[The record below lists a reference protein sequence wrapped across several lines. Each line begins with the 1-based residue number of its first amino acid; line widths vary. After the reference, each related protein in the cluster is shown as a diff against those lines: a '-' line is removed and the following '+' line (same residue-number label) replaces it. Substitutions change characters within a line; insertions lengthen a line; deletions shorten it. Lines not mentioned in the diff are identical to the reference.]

1 MLPEY
6 SIRVPKS
13 ERWFFQGNILNRFL
27 FLGMMKWERLLAKGR
42 FGENARPSGSEQGR
56 SEFEIDY
63 DRIIFSAP
71 FRNLQ
76 DKTQVFPL
84 PDQAFVHT
92 RLTHSLEVSSV
103 GRSLGKGAGELLIAK
118 FPHLESFEINASS
131 IGSIVAAAALTHD
144 IGNPPFGH
152 AGEEAISDFFR
163 LHPDGKLWE
172 RHVRVDQWADLI
184 NFEGNAQGFRMLVS
198 KQFGLKL
205 TYATLAAFTKYP
217 RPSLIAQRDIA
228 RKSQK
233 KYGFFINQL
242 VDFEQ
247 MTDILGIEK
256 ISGDSWVRHPL
267 AFLVEAADD
276 ICYSI
281 IDLEDGCTMGLVSFE
296 ETLDLLKPILG
307 NRFDPAKLQDRT
319 KIQNLGA
326 LRALAIG
333 QLIRETV
340 EVFGQYEENMRKGTF
355 DKALT
360 DIIPSAK
367 ALAEI
372 SRVSIQKIYRSKLV
386 LEKEA
391 AGFQVLEGLL
401 SVFSKALYHHFYNQE
416 AFSGQDKSILRL
428 LPEDFPMKG
437 WGAEVNPY
445 PLLRSLVDFIAGMT
459 DKYALNLYRKVK
471 GIALPGA

>member
-1 MLPEY
+1 
-6 SIRVPKS
+6 
-13 ERWFFQGNILNRFL
+13 
-27 FLGMMKWERLLAKGR
+27 MMKWEKLLSFGR
-42 FGENARPSGSEQGR
+42 FGEAEKSGQPDRAR
-56 SEFEIDY
+56 SEFEVDY

-84 PDQAFVHT
+84 PEQAFVHT

-103 GRSLGKGAGELLIAK
+103 GRSLGKAAGEFLLEK
-118 FPHLESFEINASS
+118 YPTLASMGITS
-131 IGSIVAAAALTHD
+131 ASVGSIVAAAALTHD

-163 LHPDGKLWE
+163 LHSKGKVWQP
-172 RHVRVDQWADLI
+172 HVRPEQWADLI

-198 KQFGLKL
+198 KQNGLKL

-217 RPSLIAQRDIA
+217 RPSLLMQRDLA

-242 VDFEQ
+242 QDFEQ
-247 MTDILGIEK
+247 MAQALGLEK
-256 ISGDSWVRHPL
+256 ASADAWVRYPL

-276 ICYSI
+276 ICYNI
-281 IDLEDGCTMGLVSFE
+281 IDLEDGCTLGLVSFE
-296 ETLDLLKPILG
+296 ETLELLKPILG
-307 NRFDPAKLQDRT
+307 DKFDPEKLKGRSQT
-319 KIQNLGA
+319 QNLGA
-326 LRALAIG
+326 LRAMAIG

-340 EVFGQYEENMRKGTF
+340 EVFILHEENMRKGNF

-360 DIIPSAK
+360 DTIPSAK

-372 SRVSIQKIYRSKLV
+372 SHRSVIKIYRAQVV

-391 AGFQVLEGLL
+391 VGFQVLDGLL
-401 SVFSKALYHHFYNQE
+401 AAFSKALYHHCYAPE
-416 AFSGQDKSILRL
+416 LVSGQDKSLLRL

-437 WGAEVNPY
+437 FGTEVNPY
-445 PLLRSLVDFIAGMT
+445 PLLRALVDFISGMT
-459 DKYALNLYRKVK
+459 DKYALNLYRRVK
-471 GIALPGA
+471 GISFPGA

>member
-1 MLPEY
+1 
-6 SIRVPKS
+6 
-13 ERWFFQGNILNRFL
+13 
-27 FLGMMKWERLLAKGR
+27 MKWEKLLASGR
-42 FGENARPSGSEQGR
+42 FGETAKSLNLETSRT
-56 SEFEIDY
+56 EFEIDY

-103 GRSLGKGAGELLIAK
+103 GRSLGKSAGEILLEKYPMLLKLGIT
-118 FPHLESFEINASS
+118 SS
-131 IGSIVAAAALTHD
+131 AIGSIVAAAALTHD

-163 LHPDGKLWE
+163 FHPYGKVWE
-172 RHVRVDQWADLI
+172 KHVRIDQWADLV

-198 KQFGLKL
+198 KQFGLNL

-217 RPSLIAQRDIA
+217 RPSLIPQRDIA

-233 KYGFFINQL
+233 KFGFFINQL
-242 VDFEQ
+242 LDFEM
-247 MTDILGIEK
+247 MTDALGIEK
-256 ISGDSWVRHPL
+256 ISAECWVRHPL

-276 ICYSI
+276 ICYNV

-296 ETLDLLKPILG
+296 DTVNLLKPILG
-307 NRFDPAKLQDRT
+307 ERFDKEKLKDRT
-319 KIQNLGA
+319 QSQNLGI
-326 LRALAIG
+326 LRAMAIG

-340 EVFGQYEENMRKGTF
+340 EVFGQYEEGMRKGNF

-367 ALAEI
+367 ALASI
-372 SRVSIQKIYRSKLV
+372 SETSVKSIYRSKLV

-401 SVFSKALYHHFYNQE
+401 SVFSQALYHQFYSPE
-416 AFSGQDKSILRL
+416 LFSGQDKSILRL
-428 LPEDFPMKG
+428 LPEDFPLKG

-445 PLLRSLVDFIAGMT
+445 PMLRSLVDFISGMT
-459 DKYALNLYRKVK
+459 DKYALNLYRRVK
-471 GIALPGA
+471 GISFPGV

>member
-1 MLPEY
+1 
-6 SIRVPKS
+6 
-13 ERWFFQGNILNRFL
+13 
-27 FLGMMKWERLLAKGR
+27 MMKWERLLASGR
-42 FGENARPSGSEQGR
+42 FGEGLKTGTPDAVR
-56 SEFEIDY
+56 SEFEVDY

-84 PDQAFVHT
+84 PEQAFVHT

-103 GRSLGKGAGELLIAK
+103 GRTLGKSVGERLLEKYPNLQFLGIT
-118 FPHLESFEINASS
+118 SS
-131 IGSIVAAAALTHD
+131 AIGSIVAAAALTHD

-163 LHPDGKLWE
+163 LNASGKVWE
-172 RHVRVDQWADLI
+172 KHVRIDQWADLV

-233 KYGFFINQL
+233 KYGFFTNQL
-242 VDFEQ
+242 GDFEQ
-247 MTDILGIEK
+247 MAEVIGMEK
-256 ISGDSWVRHPL
+256 ISPDSWTRHPL

-281 IDLEDGCTMGLVSFE
+281 IDLEDGCTIGLISFE
-296 ETLDLLKPILG
+296 ETLNLLKPILG
-307 NRFDPAKLQDRT
+307 SKFDREKLIDRSQA
-319 KIQNLGA
+319 QNLGV
-326 LRALAIG
+326 LRALVIG

-340 EVFGQYEENMRKGTF
+340 DVFMRYEENMRKGNF

-360 DIIPSAK
+360 DMIPSAK
-367 ALAEI
+367 ALGEI
-372 SRVSIQKIYRSKLV
+372 SKISIQKIYRSKVV

-401 SVFSKALYHHFYNQE
+401 TVFSEALYHQFYAPE
-416 AFSGQDKSILRL
+416 FFSGQDKSILRL
-428 LPEDFPMKG
+428 LPEDFPLKS

-445 PLLRSLVDFIAGMT
+445 PLLRALVDFISGMT
-459 DKYALNLYRKVK
+459 DKYALNLYRRVK
-471 GIALPGA
+471 GISFPGG

>member
-1 MLPEY
+1 M
-6 SIRVPKS
+6 K
-13 ERWFFQGNILNRFL
+13 FL
-27 FLGMMKWERLLAKGR
+27 ALAVLLCMMNWENLLAFGR
-42 FGENARPSGSEQGR
+42 FGEQGKATGSDSAR
-56 SEFEIDY
+56 SEFEVDY

-84 PDQAFVHT
+84 PEQAFVHT

-103 GRSLGKGAGELLIAK
+103 GRSLGKAAGEILLEK
-118 FPHLESFEINASS
+118 YPKLASKGITAAG

-163 LHPDGKLWE
+163 LQPSGKAWMP
-172 RHVRVDQWADLI
+172 HVRGDQWADLT

-198 KQFGLKL
+198 KQYGLKL

-242 VDFEQ
+242 QDFEQ
-247 MTDILGIEK
+247 LAQAMGLEK
-256 ISGDSWVRHPL
+256 VGADCWARHPL

-281 IDLEDGCTMGLVSFE
+281 IDLEDGCTLGLISFE
-296 ETLDLLKPILG
+296 ETLGLLKPILG
-307 NRFDPAKLQDRT
+307 ELFDPEKLNNRT
-319 KIQNLGA
+319 QIQNLGA
-326 LRALAIG
+326 LRALTIG
-333 QLIRETV
+333 KLIRECV
-340 EVFGQYEENMRKGTF
+340 EAFAAYEEGMRKGNF

-360 DIIPSAK
+360 DMIPSAK

-372 SRVSIQKIYRSKLV
+372 SQRSIRQIYRSQVV

-391 AGFQVLEGLL
+391 IGFQVLDGLL
-401 SVFSKALYHHFYNQE
+401 TAFSQALYHHCYAPE
-416 AFSGQDKSILRL
+416 LSSGQEKSLLRL
-428 LPEDFPMKG
+428 LPEDFPLKG
-437 WGAEVNPY
+437 LGTESNPY
-445 PLLRSLVDFIAGMT
+445 PLLRALVDFISGMT
-459 DKYALNLYRKVK
+459 DKYALNLYRRVN
-471 GIALPGA
+471 GISLPGA

>member
-1 MLPEY
+1 
-6 SIRVPKS
+6 
-13 ERWFFQGNILNRFL
+13 
-27 FLGMMKWERLLAKGR
+27 MMKWEKLLARGR
-42 FGENARPSGSEQGR
+42 FGDAPGYIPTQVVR
-56 SEFEIDY
+56 SEFEVDY

-84 PDQAFVHT
+84 PEHAFVHT

-103 GRSLGKGAGELLIAK
+103 GRSLGKAAGEILLEK
-118 FPHLESFEINASS
+118 YPHLQKTGISSYEI
-131 IGSIVAAAALTHD
+131 GGIVAAASLTHD

-152 AGEEAISDFFR
+152 AGEEAISDFFKF
-163 LHPDGKLWE
+163 HTAGNCWE
-172 RHVRVDQWADLI
+172 RHVRPEQWSDLS

-217 RPSLIAQRDIA
+217 RPSLMLQRDIA

-242 VDFEQ
+242 ADFEQ
-247 MTDILGIEK
+247 MGAFLGLEK
-256 ISGDSWVRHPL
+256 SSQECWLRHPL

-281 IDLEDGCTMGLVSFE
+281 IDLEDGCTLGLVSFE
-296 ETLDLLKPILG
+296 ETVKLLAPILKDK
-307 NRFDPAKLQDRT
+307 FDPEKLKKPRSES
-319 KIQNLGA
+319 QNLGA

-333 QLIRETV
+333 ELIRETV
-340 EVFGQYEENMRKGTF
+340 EVFAQYEESMCKGNF

-367 ALAEI
+367 ALQKI
-372 SRVSIQKIYRSKLV
+372 SSVSVDKIYRSKVV

-401 SVFSKALYHHFYNQE
+401 SVFSQALYHQFYNSDR
-416 AFSGQDKSILRL
+416 FSGQDKSILRL
-428 LPEDFPMKG
+428 LPEDFPLKG

-445 PLLRSLVDFIAGMT
+445 PMLRSLVDFISGMT
-459 DKYALNLYRKVK
+459 DKYALNLYRRVK
-471 GIALPGA
+471 GISFPGS

>member
-1 MLPEY
+1 
-6 SIRVPKS
+6 
-13 ERWFFQGNILNRFL
+13 
-27 FLGMMKWERLLAKGR
+27 LGMMKWERLLASGR
-42 FGENARPSGSEQGR
+42 FGEGLKISTPDSIR
-56 SEFEIDY
+56 SEFEVDY

-84 PDQAFVHT
+84 PEQAFVHT

-103 GRSLGKGAGELLIAK
+103 GRTLGKSVGEQLLEKYPNLQLLGMTA
-118 FPHLESFEINASS
+118 AA

-163 LHPDGKLWE
+163 LNTSGKIWE
-172 RHVRVDQWADLI
+172 KHVRIDQWADLV

-242 VDFEQ
+242 TDFEQ
-247 MTDILGIEK
+247 MADALGMEK
-256 ISGDSWVRHPL
+256 ISQDCWVRHPL

-281 IDLEDGCTMGLVSFE
+281 IDLEDGCTIGLVSFE
-296 ETLDLLKPILG
+296 ETLNLLKPILG
-307 NRFDPAKLQDRT
+307 SKFDREKLKDRS
-319 KIQNLGA
+319 QAQSLGV
-326 LRALAIG
+326 LRALVIG

-340 EVFGQYEENMRKGTF
+340 DVFMRYEENMRKGNF

-360 DIIPSAK
+360 DMIPSAK
-367 ALAEI
+367 ALSEI
-372 SRVSIQKIYRSKLV
+372 SKVSIQKIYRSKVV

-401 SVFSKALYHHFYNQE
+401 TVFSEALYHQFYATE
-416 AFSGQDKSILRL
+416 FFSGQDKSILRL
-428 LPEDFPMKG
+428 LPEDFPLKS

-445 PLLRSLVDFIAGMT
+445 PLLRALVDFISGMT
-459 DKYALNLYRKVK
+459 DKYALNLYRRVK
-471 GIALPGA
+471 GISFPGV

>member
-1 MLPEY
+1 
-6 SIRVPKS
+6 
-13 ERWFFQGNILNRFL
+13 
-27 FLGMMKWERLLAKGR
+27 MMKWEKLLGRGR
-42 FGENARPSGSEQGR
+42 FGDELRASVSEQTR

-103 GRSLGKGAGELLIAK
+103 GRSLGKSAGELLLQK
-118 FPHLESFEINASS
+118 YPNLQRTGVTSS
-131 IGSIVAAAALTHD
+131 EIGSIVAAAALTHD

-163 LHPDGKLWE
+163 LHPYGKIWE
-172 RHVRVDQWADLI
+172 KHVRVDQWADLI

-198 KQFGLKL
+198 KEYGLKL

-228 RKSQK
+228 RRSQK
-233 KYGFFINQL
+233 KFGFFINQL
-242 VDFEQ
+242 TDFER
-247 MTDILGIEK
+247 MSDFLGIEK
-256 ISGDSWVRHPL
+256 TNSDCWVRHPL

-296 ETLDLLKPILG
+296 ETLKLLKPILKDK
-307 NRFDPAKLQDRT
+307 FDPDKLKNRT
-319 KIQNLGA
+319 QSQNLGA

-333 QLIRETV
+333 ELIRETV
-340 EVFGQYEENMRKGTF
+340 EVFAQYEEGMCKGHF

-367 ALAEI
+367 SLQAI
-372 SRVSIQKIYRSKLV
+372 SKISVQKIYRSKIV

-401 SVFSKALYHHFYNQE
+401 SVFSQALYHQFY
-416 AFSGQDKSILRL
+416 APDLFSGQDKGILRL
-428 LPEDFPMKG
+428 LPEDFPLKG

-445 PLLRSLVDFIAGMT
+445 QMLRSLVDFISGMT
-459 DKYALNLYRKVK
+459 DKYALNLYRRVK
-471 GIALPGA
+471 GISFPGS

>member
-1 MLPEY
+1 
-6 SIRVPKS
+6 
-13 ERWFFQGNILNRFL
+13 
-27 FLGMMKWERLLAKGR
+27 MKWEKLLARGR
-42 FGENARPSGSEQGR
+42 FGDAPGNTPSQVVR
-56 SEFEIDY
+56 SEFEVDY

-84 PDQAFVHT
+84 PEHAFVHT

-103 GRSLGKGAGELLIAK
+103 GRTLGKAAGEILLEK
-118 FPHLESFEINASS
+118 YPHLLKTGISSYEI
-131 IGSIVAAAALTHD
+131 GGIVAAASLTHD

-152 AGEEAISDFFR
+152 AGEEAISDFFKF
-163 LHPDGKLWE
+163 HPSGNCWE
-172 RHVRVDQWADLI
+172 RHVRSEQWSDLC

-217 RPSLIAQRDIA
+217 RPSLIPQRDIA

-242 VDFEQ
+242 ADFEQ
-247 MTDILGIEK
+247 MGAFLGLEK
-256 ISGDSWVRHPL
+256 SSPECWLRHPL

-281 IDLEDGCTMGLVSFE
+281 IDLEDGCTLGLVSFE
-296 ETLDLLKPILG
+296 DTVKLLAPILKDK
-307 NRFDPAKLQDRT
+307 FDPEKLKEPRT
-319 KIQNLGA
+319 ESQNLGA

-333 QLIRETV
+333 ELIRETV
-340 EVFGQYEENMRKGTF
+340 EVFNQYEESMCKGNF

-367 ALAEI
+367 ALHEI
-372 SRVSIQKIYRSKLV
+372 SSLSINKIYRSKVV

-401 SVFSKALYHHFYNQE
+401 SVFSKALYHQFYNAE
-416 AFSGQDKSILRL
+416 HFSGQDKSILRL
-428 LPEDFPMKG
+428 LPEDFPLKG

-445 PLLRSLVDFIAGMT
+445 PMLRSLVDFISGMT
-459 DKYALNLYRKVK
+459 DKYALNLYRRVK
-471 GIALPGA
+471 GISFPGG

>member
-1 MLPEY
+1 
-6 SIRVPKS
+6 
-13 ERWFFQGNILNRFL
+13 
-27 FLGMMKWERLLAKGR
+27 MKWEKLLARGR
-42 FGENARPSGSEQGR
+42 FGDAPGDTPTQVVR
-56 SEFEIDY
+56 SEFEVDY
-63 DRIIFSAP
+63 DRIIFSSP

-84 PDQAFVHT
+84 PEHAFVHT

-103 GRSLGKGAGELLIAK
+103 GRTLGKAAGEILLERY
-118 FPHLESFEINASS
+118 PHLHKTGISSYEI
-131 IGSIVAAAALTHD
+131 GGIVAAASLTHD

-152 AGEEAISDFFR
+152 AGEEAISDFFKF
-163 LHPDGKLWE
+163 HPAGNCWE
-172 RHVRVDQWADLI
+172 RHVRLEQWSDLCT
-184 NFEGNAQGFRMLVS
+184 FEGNAQGFRMLVS

-217 RPSLIAQRDIA
+217 RPSLIPQRDIA

-242 VDFEQ
+242 ADFEL
-247 MTDILGIEK
+247 MGAFLGLEK
-256 ISGDSWVRHPL
+256 SSPECWLRHPL

-281 IDLEDGCTMGLVSFE
+281 IDLEDGCTLGLVSFE
-296 ETLDLLKPILG
+296 DTVKLLAPILKDK
-307 NRFDPAKLQDRT
+307 FDPEKLKKPRT
-319 KIQNLGA
+319 ESQNLGA

-333 QLIRETV
+333 ELIRETV
-340 EVFGQYEENMRKGTF
+340 ELFAQYEESMCKGNF

-367 ALAEI
+367 ALQEI
-372 SRVSIQKIYRSKLV
+372 SSVSVNRIYRSKVV

-401 SVFSKALYHHFYNQE
+401 SVFSQALYHQFYNPDQ
-416 AFSGQDKSILRL
+416 FSGQDKSILRL
-428 LPEDFPMKG
+428 LPEDFPLKG

-445 PLLRSLVDFIAGMT
+445 PMLRSLVDFISGMT
-459 DKYALNLYRKVK
+459 DKYALNLYRRVK
-471 GIALPGA
+471 GISFPGG

>member
-1 MLPEY
+1 ME
-6 SIRVPKS
+6 
-13 ERWFFQGNILNRFL
+13 LNLRGFL
-27 FLGMMKWERLLAKGR
+27 FLWMMKWEKLLARGR
-42 FGENARPSGSEQGR
+42 FGDAPGNIPTQVVR
-56 SEFEIDY
+56 SEFEVDY

-84 PDQAFVHT
+84 PEHAFVHT

-103 GRSLGKGAGELLIAK
+103 GRSLGKASGEILLEK
-118 FPHLESFEINASS
+118 YPHLHKTGISAYEI
-131 IGSIVAAAALTHD
+131 GGIVAAASLTHD

-152 AGEEAISDFFR
+152 AGEEAISDFFKF
-163 LHPDGKLWE
+163 HPSGKCWE
-172 RHVRVDQWADLI
+172 RHVRPEQWSDLC

-205 TYATLAAFTKYP
+205 TYATLATFTKYP
-217 RPSLIAQRDIA
+217 RPSLMPHRDIA

-242 VDFEQ
+242 ADFEQ
-247 MTDILGIEK
+247 MGAFLGLEK
-256 ISGDSWVRHPL
+256 SSQECWLRHPL

-276 ICYSI
+276 ICYSV
-281 IDLEDGCTMGLVSFE
+281 IDLEDGCTLGLVSFE
-296 ETLDLLKPILG
+296 ETVKLLAPILKDK
-307 NRFDPAKLQDRT
+307 FDPEKLKKPRSES
-319 KIQNLGA
+319 QNLGA

-333 QLIRETV
+333 ELIRETV
-340 EVFGQYEENMRKGTF
+340 EVFAQYEESMCKGNF

-367 ALAEI
+367 ALQKI
-372 SRVSIQKIYRSKLV
+372 SSVSVDKIYRSKVV

-401 SVFSKALYHHFYNQE
+401 SVFSQALYHQFYNSDQ
-416 AFSGQDKSILRL
+416 FSGQDKSILRL
-428 LPEDFPMKG
+428 IPEDFPLKG

-445 PLLRSLVDFIAGMT
+445 PMLRSLVDFISGMT
-459 DKYALNLYRKVK
+459 DKYALNLYRRVK
-471 GIALPGA
+471 GISFPGG

>member
-1 MLPEY
+1 
-6 SIRVPKS
+6 
-13 ERWFFQGNILNRFL
+13 
-27 FLGMMKWERLLAKGR
+27 MMKWEKLLARGR
-42 FGENARPSGSEQGR
+42 FGDAPGYIPTQVVR
-56 SEFEIDY
+56 SEFEVDY

-84 PDQAFVHT
+84 PEHAFVHT

-103 GRSLGKGAGELLIAK
+103 GRSLGKAAGEILLEK
-118 FPHLESFEINASS
+118 YPHLQKTGISSYEI
-131 IGSIVAAAALTHD
+131 GGIVAAASLTHD

-152 AGEEAISDFFR
+152 AGEEAISDFFKF
-163 LHPDGKLWE
+163 HTAGNCWE
-172 RHVRVDQWADLI
+172 RHVRPEQWSDLS

-217 RPSLIAQRDIA
+217 RPSMMLQRDIA

-242 VDFEQ
+242 ADFEQ
-247 MTDILGIEK
+247 MGAFLGLEK
-256 ISGDSWVRHPL
+256 SSQECWLRHPL

-281 IDLEDGCTMGLVSFE
+281 IDLEDGCTLGLVSFE
-296 ETLDLLKPILG
+296 ETVKLLAPILKDK
-307 NRFDPAKLQDRT
+307 FDPEKLKKPRSES
-319 KIQNLGA
+319 QNLGA

-333 QLIRETV
+333 ELIRETV
-340 EVFGQYEENMRKGTF
+340 EVFAQYEESMCKGNF

-367 ALAEI
+367 ALQKI
-372 SRVSIQKIYRSKLV
+372 SSVSVDKIYRSKVV

-401 SVFSKALYHHFYNQE
+401 SVFSQALYHQFYNSDR
-416 AFSGQDKSILRL
+416 FSGQDKSILRL
-428 LPEDFPMKG
+428 LPEDFPLKG

-445 PLLRSLVDFIAGMT
+445 PMLRSLVDFISGMT
-459 DKYALNLYRKVK
+459 DKYALNLYRRVK
-471 GIALPGA
+471 GISFPGS

>member
-1 MLPEY
+1 
-6 SIRVPKS
+6 
-13 ERWFFQGNILNRFL
+13 
-27 FLGMMKWERLLAKGR
+27 MKWEKLLASGR
-42 FGENARPSGSEQGR
+42 FGETPKSLNLETSRT
-56 SEFEIDY
+56 EFEIDY

-84 PDQAFVHT
+84 PEQAFVHT

-103 GRSLGKGAGELLIAK
+103 GRSLGKSAGEILLEK
-118 FPHLESFEINASS
+118 YPTLEKSGISASA

-163 LHPDGKLWE
+163 FHAYGKVWE
-172 RHVRVDQWADLI
+172 KHVRVDQWADLV

-198 KQFGLKL
+198 KQFGLNL

-217 RPSLIAQRDIA
+217 RPSFIPQRDIA

-233 KYGFFINQL
+233 KFGFFINQL
-242 VDFEQ
+242 LDFEM
-247 MTDILGIEK
+247 MTDALGIEK
-256 ISGDSWVRHPL
+256 ISAESWVRHPL

-276 ICYSI
+276 ICYNI

-296 ETLDLLKPILG
+296 DTVSLLKPILG
-307 NRFDPAKLQDRT
+307 ERFDQEKLKDRT
-319 KIQNLGA
+319 QAQNLGI
-326 LRALAIG
+326 LRAMAIG

-340 EVFGQYEENMRKGTF
+340 EVFDKYEEGMRKGNF

-367 ALAEI
+367 ALAQI
-372 SRVSIQKIYRSKLV
+372 AATSVKSIYRSKVV

-401 SVFSKALYHHFYNQE
+401 SVFSQALYHQFYNPE
-416 AFSGQDKSILRL
+416 LFSGQDKSILRL
-428 LPEDFPMKG
+428 LPEDFPLKG

-445 PLLRSLVDFIAGMT
+445 PMLRSLVDFISGMT
-459 DKYALNLYRKVK
+459 DKYALNLYRRVK
-471 GIALPGA
+471 GISFPGV

>member
-1 MLPEY
+1 
-6 SIRVPKS
+6 
-13 ERWFFQGNILNRFL
+13 
-27 FLGMMKWERLLAKGR
+27 MKWEKLLSGGR
-42 FGENARPSGSEQGR
+42 FGDGPKSGINQESGR

-103 GRSLGKGAGELLIAK
+103 GRSLGKGAGEFLLEK
-118 FPHLESFEINASS
+118 FPNLQNLGISS
-131 IGSIVAAAALTHD
+131 SAIGSIVAAAALTHD

-163 LHPDGKLWE
+163 LHAEGKVWE
-172 RHVRVDQWADLI
+172 KHVRVDQWADLI
-184 NFEGNAQGFRMLVS
+184 NFEGNAQGYRMLVS

-242 VDFEQ
+242 ADFEE
-247 MTDILGIEK
+247 MAEVLGVEK
-256 ISGDSWVRHPL
+256 ISMDTWVRHPL

-281 IDLEDGCTMGLVSFE
+281 IDLEDGCTMGLVTFE
-296 ETLDLLKPILG
+296 ETLKLLKPILG
-307 NRFDPAKLQDRT
+307 DKLDKDKLKSRT
-319 KIQNLGA
+319 QSQNLGA

-340 EVFGQYEENMRKGTF
+340 AIFGQYEEQMRKGNF

-360 DIIPSAK
+360 DMIPSAK
-367 ALAEI
+367 ALSEI
-372 SRVSIQKIYRSKLV
+372 AALSVQKIYRSKVV

-391 AGFQVLEGLL
+391 AGFQILEGLL
-401 SVFSKALYHHFYNQE
+401 SVFSNALYHHFYAPE
-416 AFSGQDKSILRL
+416 KFSGKDKSILRL

-437 WGAEVNPY
+437 WGAAVNPY
-445 PLLRSLVDFIAGMT
+445 PLLRALVDFISGMT
-459 DKYALNLYRKVK
+459 DKYALNLYRKVN
-471 GIALPGA
+471 GIAFPGG

>member
-1 MLPEY
+1 
-6 SIRVPKS
+6 
-13 ERWFFQGNILNRFL
+13 
-27 FLGMMKWERLLAKGR
+27 MKWEKLLASGR
-42 FGENARPSGSEQGR
+42 FGETPKSLNLETSRT
-56 SEFEIDY
+56 EFEIDY

-84 PDQAFVHT
+84 PEQAFVHT

-103 GRSLGKGAGELLIAK
+103 GRSLGKSAGEILLAK
-118 FPHLESFEINASS
+118 YPALEKSGISASA

-163 LHPDGKLWE
+163 FHSYGKVWE
-172 RHVRVDQWADLI
+172 KHVRVDQWADLV

-198 KQFGLKL
+198 KQFGLNL

-217 RPSLIAQRDIA
+217 RPSFIPQRDIA

-233 KYGFFINQL
+233 KFGFFINQL
-242 VDFEQ
+242 LDFEL
-247 MTDILGIEK
+247 MTDALGIEK
-256 ISGDSWVRHPL
+256 ISAESWVRHPL

-276 ICYSI
+276 ICYNI

-296 ETLDLLKPILG
+296 ETVSLLKPILG
-307 NRFDPAKLQDRT
+307 ERFDKEKLKDRT
-319 KIQNLGA
+319 QTQNLGI
-326 LRALAIG
+326 LRAMAIG
-333 QLIRETV
+333 QLIKETV
-340 EVFGQYEENMRKGTF
+340 AVFDQYEEGMRKGNF

-367 ALAEI
+367 ALAQI
-372 SRVSIQKIYRSKLV
+372 STTSVKSIYRSKVV

-401 SVFSKALYHHFYNQE
+401 SVFSQAIYHQFYNPE
-416 AFSGQDKSILRL
+416 LFSGQDKSILRL
-428 LPEDFPMKG
+428 LPEDFPLKG

-445 PLLRSLVDFIAGMT
+445 PMLRSLVDFISGMT
-459 DKYALNLYRKVK
+459 DKYALNLYRRVK
-471 GIALPGA
+471 GISFPGT

>member
-1 MLPEY
+1 
-6 SIRVPKS
+6 
-13 ERWFFQGNILNRFL
+13 
-27 FLGMMKWERLLAKGR
+27 MMKWERLLAKGR
-42 FGENARPSGSEQGR
+42 FGESARTSGSEQGR

-103 GRSLGKGAGELLIAK
+103 GRSLGKGAGEFLLAK
-118 FPHLESFEINASS
+118 FPHLESFEISASA

-233 KYGFFINQL
+233 KFGFFINQL

-247 MTDILGIEK
+247 MTDTLGIEK
-256 ISGDSWVRHPL
+256 ISGDTWVRHPL

-296 ETLDLLKPILG
+296 ETLELLKPILG
-307 NRFDPAKLQDRT
+307 ERFDPEKLKDRT
-319 KIQNLGA
+319 KTQNLGA

-372 SRVSIQKIYRSKLV
+372 SKVSIQKIYRSKLV

-401 SVFSKALYHHFYNQE
+401 SVFSRALYHHFYNQD

-445 PLLRSLVDFIAGMT
+445 PLLRALVDFIAGMT

>member
-1 MLPEY
+1 
-6 SIRVPKS
+6 
-13 ERWFFQGNILNRFL
+13 
-27 FLGMMKWERLLAKGR
+27 MMKWETLLADER
-42 FGENARPSGSEQGR
+42 FGESATAAGLDPAR

-84 PDQAFVHT
+84 PEQAFVHT

-103 GRSLGKGAGELLIAK
+103 GRSLGKGSGDFLLAK
-118 FPHLESFEINASS
+118 YPNLAKLGITASA

-163 LHPDGKLWE
+163 LHADGKIWE
-172 RHVRVDQWADLI
+172 KHVRVDQWSDLV

-198 KQFGLKL
+198 RQFGLKL
-205 TYATLAAFTKYP
+205 TYTTLAAFTKYP
-217 RPSLIAQRDIA
+217 RPSLLIQRDIA
-228 RKSQK
+228 RKSQR
-233 KYGFFINQL
+233 KYGFFINHL
-242 VDFEQ
+242 SDFEQ
-247 MTDILGIEK
+247 MCHALGIEK
-256 ISGDSWVRHPL
+256 TSPDCWVRHPL

-296 ETLDLLKPILG
+296 ETLELLKPILG
-307 NRFDPAKLQDRT
+307 EKFDREKLKNRTQT
-319 KIQNLGA
+319 QNLGA
-326 LRALAIG
+326 LRAMAIG

-340 EVFGQYEENMRKGTF
+340 AVFGQYEENIRKGNF

-372 SRVSIQKIYRSKLV
+372 SSVSVQKIYRSKVV

-401 SVFSKALYHHFYNQE
+401 SIFSRALYHHFYQPGS
-416 AFSGQDKSILRL
+416 FSGQDKSVLRL

-445 PLLRSLVDFIAGMT
+445 PMLRCLVDYISGMT
-459 DKYALNLYRKVK
+459 DKFALNLYRRVK
-471 GIALPGA
+471 GISFPGA

>member
-1 MLPEY
+1 
-6 SIRVPKS
+6 
-13 ERWFFQGNILNRFL
+13 
-27 FLGMMKWERLLAKGR
+27 MMKWEKLLASGR
-42 FGENARPSGSEQGR
+42 FGETAKSLNLETSRT
-56 SEFEIDY
+56 EFEIDY

-103 GRSLGKGAGELLIAK
+103 GRSLGKSAGEILLEKYPMLLKLGIT
-118 FPHLESFEINASS
+118 SS
-131 IGSIVAAAALTHD
+131 AIGSIVAAAALTHD

-163 LHPDGKLWE
+163 FHPYGKVWE
-172 RHVRVDQWADLI
+172 KHVRIDQWADLV

-198 KQFGLKL
+198 KQFGLNL

-217 RPSLIAQRDIA
+217 RPSLIPQRDIA

-233 KYGFFINQL
+233 KFGFFINQL
-242 VDFEQ
+242 LDFEM
-247 MTDILGIEK
+247 MTDALGIEK
-256 ISGDSWVRHPL
+256 ISAECWVRHPL

-276 ICYSI
+276 ICYNV

-296 ETLDLLKPILG
+296 DTVNLLKPILG
-307 NRFDPAKLQDRT
+307 ERFDKEKLKDRT
-319 KIQNLGA
+319 QSQNLGI
-326 LRALAIG
+326 LRAMAIG

-340 EVFGQYEENMRKGTF
+340 EVFGQYEEGMRKGNF

-367 ALAEI
+367 ALASI
-372 SRVSIQKIYRSKLV
+372 SETSVKSIYRSKLV

-401 SVFSKALYHHFYNQE
+401 SVFSQALYHQFYSPE
-416 AFSGQDKSILRL
+416 LFSGQDKSILRL
-428 LPEDFPMKG
+428 LPEDFPLKG

-445 PLLRSLVDFIAGMT
+445 PMLRSLVDFISGMT
-459 DKYALNLYRKVK
+459 DKYALNLYRRVK
-471 GIALPGA
+471 GISFPGV